1 MSLKN
6 FIAFSVQKMLRY
18 VVLKQLPFYGNNGWK
33 ELKLRK
39 VSYMTSLNALRD
51 FWRSFKTCQNFDEKV
66 FAALD
71 IKCFDLKENTNL
83 LKTMLPCNIELCWI
97 LLPP

>member
-6 FIAFSVQKMLRY
+6 FIAFAVQKILRY

-39 VSYMTSLNALRD
+39 VSYMTSLTAVRD
-51 FWRSFKTCQNFDEKV
+51 F
-66 FAALD
+66 
-71 IKCFDLKENTNL
+71 
-83 LKTMLPCNIELCWI
+83 
-97 LLPP
+97 